1 MQAPARLEVD
11 GFEREVEMIERFKLL
26 RPEAGDEEL
35 PVRGTHR
42 DDEGTVREPAIGPL
56 LDMNVLGRRV
66 RAARNHAGLRAYPL
80 DARDGFEAAD
90 RF

>member
-1 MQAPARLEVD
+1 
-11 GFEREVEMIERFKLL
+11 MIERFKLL

-35 PVRGTHR
+35 PVRRAHR
-42 DDEGTVREPAIGPL
+42 NDEGAVREPTIGPL
-56 LDMNVLGRRV
+56 LDMDVLGRRA
-66 RAARNHAGLRAYPL
+66 RAAMDHARLYAYPF